1 MKTYFRTGF
10 YDGLS
15 RWAAEVSLPMPRVSP
30 YRIELTRAERG
41 ELEERARQY
50 TSPYRDVV
58 RAKLVLL
65 AAQGVSNDVI
75 AARLDL
81 PRQVVSKWRKRFWR
95 HRLPGLQELPRGGRP
110 ACLSPK
116 SRRRRQSPGV

>member
-1 MKTYFRTGF
+1 
-10 YDGLS
+10 
-15 RWAAEVSLPMPRVSP
+15 MPRVSP
-30 YRIELTRAERG
+30 YRIELTGAEQE
-41 ELEERARQY
+41 ELEARAGRY

-81 PRQVVSKWRKRFWR
+81 SRQVVSKWRNASGGTGCPASRTC
-95 HRLPGLQELPRGGRP
+95 LEAGGPG
-110 ACLSPK
+110 
-116 SRRRRQSPGV
+116 RQV